1 MIKPA
6 PLVIGGIL
14 DKNECVA
21 EAKVKAIRLTVE
33 TDFSEDQCNCVSLPR
48 L

>member
-1 MIKPA
+1 MIKHA
-6 PLVIGGIL
+6 PLVIGEML
-14 DKNECVA
+14 AKNESVGR
-21 EAKVKAIRLTVE
+21 AKVKAARLTVE